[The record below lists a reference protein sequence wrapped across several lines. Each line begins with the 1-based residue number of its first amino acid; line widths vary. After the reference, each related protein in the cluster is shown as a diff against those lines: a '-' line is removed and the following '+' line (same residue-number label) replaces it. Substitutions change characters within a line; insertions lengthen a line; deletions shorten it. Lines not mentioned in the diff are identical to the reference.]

1 MAATARIAVVNH
13 DSVFLRLIDRVLR
26 GDGHEPILCP
36 SGTAAHEVIVQ
47 QQPDLIMIDT
57 WLEVQEAG
65 WALVQTLRLDE
76 ATRRI
81 PILICSSDPNEV
93 KRRAG
98 QLETMPNVDVL
109 PKPFDPESLLAKVAQ
124 MMDGRFER

>member
-13 DSVFLRLIDRVLR
+13 DSVFLRLIDLVLR
-26 GDGHEPILCP
+26 GDGHEPIPCP

-81 PILICSSDPNEV
+81 PSLICSSDPNEV

-109 PKPFDPESLLAKVAQ
+109 PKPFDPESLLAKLAH
-124 MMDGRFER
+124 MMDVHLEG

>member
-1 MAATARIAVVNH
+1 MAETARIAVVNH
-13 DSVFLRLIDRVLR
+13 DSVFLRLIDRIFR
-26 GDGHEPILCP
+26 ADGHEAILCP

-57 WLEVQEAG
+57 WLEAQEAG

-81 PILICSSDPNEV
+81 PILICSSDPAEV
-93 KRRAG
+93 RRRAG
-98 QLETMPNVDVL
+98 QLETMPGVDVL
-109 PKPFDPESLLAKVAQ
+109 PKPFDPEALLAKVAQ
-124 MMDGRFER
+124 MTNGNSEG

>member
-26 GDGHEPILCP
+26 GGGYEPILCP
-36 SGTAAHEVIVQ
+36 SGTTAHEVIVQ

-57 WLEVQEAG
+57 WLEAQEAG

-81 PILICSSDPNEV
+81 PILICSSDPTEV
-93 KRRAG
+93 RLRAG

-109 PKPFDPESLLAKVAQ
+109 PKPFDPESLLAKVAH
-124 MMDGRFER
+124 MMDGRSEG